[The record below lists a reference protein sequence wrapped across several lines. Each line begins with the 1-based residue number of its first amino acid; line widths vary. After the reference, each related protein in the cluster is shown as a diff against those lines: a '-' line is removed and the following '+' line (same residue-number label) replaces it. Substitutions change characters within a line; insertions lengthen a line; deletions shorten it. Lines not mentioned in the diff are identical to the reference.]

1 MHLEG
6 DGEVKQEGELVVDDD
21 QITVRDKETA
31 ALSPMDQSNG
41 EQKQSGCRQMAGL
54 WHRRRVRRAGD
65 PSLWQSPMGYI
76 FSTPNWYAP
85 RPHGIAAA
93 RMHRFTH

>member
-41 EQKQSGCRQMAGL
+41 EQKQSGEQTWHPLIRRQVKMTAADVVQGC
-54 WHRRRVRRAGD
+54 VKSKFGGFSKAD
-65 PSLWQSPMGYI
+65 P
-76 FSTPNWYAP
+76 
-85 RPHGIAAA
+85 
-93 RMHRFTH
+93 